1 MLKHK
6 FVALCSKSLHAVS
19 YDWHLHAHTALG
31 FDHRVSIGILH
42 ILQKSREIFQ
52 PEYLAILWL
61 HGWADW
67 PDSLGLEKCA
77 LKLFRQSISS
87 LYCLVGHGWH
97 DSKTTWNPWEFQDP
111 ALIQISGLDMI
122 PCIFDAPGNT
132 WNLSYHC
139 WVIQRIRFW
148 VRKTTLRQGAA
159 DEISSTIPW
168 AAQAL
173 PSPAEGWVQH
183 GMQVGHVQAFPQK
196 VSDKII
202 NSVVKNS
209 QYVWAAWQRAQGQ
222 KERDRGRERE
232 RESERDH
239 LSRIII
245 AGFANFIAL
254 FVLFKQGMLNMI
266 QHV

>member
-1 MLKHK
+1 M
-6 FVALCSKSLHAVS
+6 
-19 YDWHLHAHTALG
+19 
-31 FDHRVSIGILH
+31 
-42 ILQKSREIFQ
+42 
-52 PEYLAILWL
+52 
-61 HGWADW
+61 
-67 PDSLGLEKCA
+67 
-77 LKLFRQSISS
+77 
-87 LYCLVGHGWH
+87 
-97 DSKTTWNPWEFQDP
+97 
-111 ALIQISGLDMI
+111 
-122 PCIFDAPGNT
+122 
-132 WNLSYHC
+132 
-139 WVIQRIRFW
+139 
-148 VRKTTLRQGAA
+148 
-159 DEISSTIPW
+159 
-168 AAQAL
+168 
-173 PSPAEGWVQH
+173 QH